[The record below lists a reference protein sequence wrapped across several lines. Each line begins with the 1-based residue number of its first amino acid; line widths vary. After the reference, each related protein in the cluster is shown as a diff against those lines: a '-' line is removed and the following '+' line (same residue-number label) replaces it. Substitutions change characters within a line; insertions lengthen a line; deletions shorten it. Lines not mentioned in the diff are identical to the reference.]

1 MQKKNQSSE
10 RVKSMHSLKKLII
23 LLVFKGII
31 AYIQVVVAPKR
42 VWGPSNFI
50 SNFKFTK
57 FHKIP
62 TAVSIS
68 EEWPGDPGGTHSRRK
83 FIRE

>member
-1 MQKKNQSSE
+1 M
-10 RVKSMHSLKKLII
+10 
-23 LLVFKGII
+23 VFKGII

-68 EEWPGDPGGTHSRRK
+68 EEWPGDPGGTHLRRK
-83 FIRE
+83 FIRRWWIDLRKSKLVEQRLR